1 MQCCM
6 GRRRRRRRRRNGLR
20 MGAGRTGSRATAE

>member
-1 MQCCM
+1 M
-6 GRRRRRRRRRNGLR
+6 GRRRRRRRRRRRNGLR